1 MRPAYSSSSVIF
13 RLLGEKFADRAPDV
27 VLRIEMAHAHRGA
40 VRLELAE
47 ELGKLR
53 LARAEGGHAAGLD
66 VAGVVDPLRQLGEQ
80 RLGRLAVLGG
90 VLPVRGVEEIGV
102 VAARIEARLHRVE
115 REARD
120 RRGDGAA
127 ARGGLEELALVELP
141 RLGGVREEQRL
152 DLAVLPA
159 DALQGE
165 EEELLGEAPLRLV

>member
-27 VLRIEMAHAHRGA
+27 VLRAEMAHSHRRA
-40 VRLELAE
+40 VGLELAE
-47 ELGKLR
+47 QLGELR
-53 LARAEGGHAAGLD
+53 LAGAEGGHAAGLD
-66 VAGVVDPLRQLGEQ
+66 VAGVVDHLRELGEQ

-90 VLPVRGVEEIGV
+90 VFPVRGVKEVDV
-102 VAARIEARLHRVE
+102 VAALVEARLHRVE
-115 REARD
+115 REAGN
-120 RRGDGAA
+120 RRGDRAA
-127 ARGGLEELALVELP
+127 ARGGLEKLALVEFP

-165 EEELLGEAPLRLV
+165 EEELP